1 MRLGL
6 RAPGA
11 DGGDLAE
18 TALAPPR
25 PAPRPSVNS
34 RRPVIGRTPPHR
46 DLLWLAEQPIPQKPQ
61 LRGASW
67 SNREGSVGIWVLH
80 SPVMSSS

>member
-11 DGGDLAE
+11 DGGDLAGP
-18 TALAPPR
+18 ALAPPR
-25 PAPRPSVNS
+25 SAPRPSVNS

-46 DLLWLAEQPIPQKPQ
+46 DLLWLAEQPIRQKPK
-61 LRGASW
+61 LGGASW
-67 SNREGSVGIWVLH
+67 SRGEGSAGTWVLH
-80 SPVMSSS
+80 STVMSSA